1 MMQNKNIKSKL
12 SFKRDEIKI
21 KKRAK
26 IIEKYLNKH
35 EKIPSFDLF
44 KYDIPDTDIAEWKD
58 IKHLTKY
65 NTLEDIEN
73 VLI

>member
-1 MMQNKNIKSKL
+1 MQNTKTKSKL
-12 SFKRDEIKI
+12 SFKRDEQKI

-35 EKIPSFDLF
+35 EKIPSFDIF
-44 KYDIPDTDIAEWKD
+44 KYDVPDTDIAEWKD
-58 IKHLTKY
+58 IKHLTKN
-65 NTLEDIEN
+65 NTLSDIEN